1 MNNFLSEDFK
11 DRYSFEDRF
20 NECSRILSK
29 FPDRI
34 PVIVQRNKNND
45 MPKIDKEKF
54 LVPSDLTLGQF
65 VFIIRKRVHLSSEKA
80 LFLFVGNNLPTSGSL
95 MRELYHLYKNED
107 GFLYVIYSG
116 ENVFGISFYEESCK
130 GLCNLIIT

>member
-1 MNNFLSEDFK
+1 MNNFFNEDFK

-20 NECSRILSK
+20 NESSRILLK

-45 MPKIDKEKF
+45 MPNIDKEKF

-65 VFIIRKRVHLSSEKA
+65 VFIIRKRVQLSSEKA
-80 LFLFVGNNLPTSGSL
+80 LFLFVGNNLPTTGTL

-116 ENVFGISFYEESCK
+116 ENVFGLPSYEESCK
-130 GLCNLIIT
+130 DYLIL

>member
-1 MNNFLSEDFK
+1 MNNFFNEDFK

-20 NECSRILSK
+20 NESSRILLK

-65 VFIIRKRVHLSSEKA
+65 VFIIRKRVQLSSEKA
-80 LFLFVGNNLPTSGSL
+80 LFLFVGNNLPTTGTL
-95 MRELYHLYKNED
+95 MRELYNLYKNED

-116 ENVFGISFYEESCK
+116 ENVFGLPSYEESCK
-130 GLCNLIIT
+130 DYLIL